1 MKCLI
6 IAAGKGS
13 RLQRRGKSKPL
24 IPVLGVSLIERV
36 IRSVTASGISDFYI
50 VTGYQGECVQTFL
63 DALSKRLGIN
73 VTFVVNNEWE
83 KENGYSVLKAK
94 GYLNEPFLLLMADHL
109 FDPVNVNKLI
119 KHPLDNG
126 DIVLGVDKDVNNP
139 LIDLN
144 DVTKVFTENGEIR
157 KIGKGLTG
165 YNGFDTG
172 IFLCTTAIFNALE
185 RRSSEF
191 DDTTLSG
198 AVQLLAATGNVKV
211 HEIEGYWIDVD
222 DEKAFKKAEKLLCDK
237 LIKPA
242 DGFISRY
249 INRKFSI
256 RIFTPLFLKIYRG
269 ITPNQVSILSFVVG
283 LVSSLY
289 FFLGHAVIG
298 ALLIQLSSILDGCD
312 GEIARLKHMQS
323 SFGDFLDA
331 ILDRYADSFIL
342 AGIFYYSL
350 TEIGSK
356 EIFGIYCSPLFII
369 GIFVLAI
376 LGNLMVS
383 YSTAKSVANFGYRYT
398 RKWIAAGKGRDLRLF
413 LLFIGGI
420 LTYFHPV
427 FAFLALFIIAI
438 QTNTIVIWRTFLSWY
453 YFLHKDSLIKNKVKA
468 VIFDFD
474 GTIADT
480 MPFLTELAVKLM
492 TEAYDISKPEAEKRY
507 LETTGL
513 AFENQ
518 IELIFPNHPKNH
530 EVVTTFESRKLEG
543 VFAHPI
549 FSEVIPTLKYFRNR
563 GIKTFICSSTK
574 QEIITKYIML
584 NKIDDLVDGFFGYK
598 SDSRKG
604 EQIDFVLQHYKLQ
617 PDEVMFIG
625 DSLKDYDFAK
635 DKKVDFIGL
644 SRIFEKIE
652 FQKKGLLSVSC
663 LTDLIKLFDQS
674 EKYFDSFEK
683 VKL

>member
-6 IAAGKGS
+6 IAAGQGTRLKTKGEV
-13 RLQRRGKSKPL
+13 KPL
-24 IPVLGVSLIERV
+24 VPLLGVPLIERV
-36 IRSVTASGISDFYI
+36 IRTAMQSGVHEFYV
-50 VTGYQGECVQTFL
+50 VTGYQGEKVSNFL
-63 DALSKRLGIN
+63 KQLAKRLNIA
-73 VTFVVNNEWE
+73 VTIIHNEDWE
-83 KENGYSVLKAK
+83 KENGVSVLKAK
-94 GYLNEPFLLLMADHL
+94 NAMTEPFLLLMADHL
-109 FDPVNVNKLI
+109 FDTAIIRSLQEQTLNE
-119 KHPLDNG
+119 G
-126 DIVLGVDKDVNNP
+126 EVLLAVDTDKNNP
-139 LIDLN
+139 LIDME
-144 DVTKVFTENGEIR
+144 DVTKVRIKNGHILN
-157 KIGKGLTG
+157 IGKTIDDF
-165 YNGFDTG
+165 NGFDTG
-172 IFLCTTAIFNALE
+172 FFLCTPAIFEALE
-185 RRSSEF
+185 RACKIHN
-191 DDTTLSG
+191 DTTLS
-198 AVQLLAATGNVKV
+198 AAIRVLAEDKHAKSVQT
-211 HEIEGYWIDVD
+211 EGFWIDVD

-438 QTNTIVIWRTFLSWY
+438 QTNTIVVWRTFLSWH
-453 YFLHKDSLIKNKVKA
+453 YFLYKDSLIKNKVKA

-474 GTIADT
+474 GTIANT

-492 TEAYDISKPEAEKRY
+492 TETYDISKNEAEKRY

-513 AFENQ
+513 AFANQ
-518 IELIFPNHPKNH
+518 IELIFPNHPNNH

-543 VFAHPI
+543 VFTHPI
-549 FSEVIPTLKYFRNR
+549 FSEVIPTLKYFKNK

-574 QEIITKYIML
+574 QEIIAKYARL
-584 NKIDDLVDGFFGYK
+584 NKIDDLVDGLFGYK
-598 SDSRKG
+598 SNFEKG
-604 EQIDFVLQHYKLQ
+604 DQIDFVLQHYKLQ

-674 EKYFDSFEK
+674 EKYFNSFEK